1 MNKNESKYFNT
12 ALLMDEALIHLLT
25 KKDIEYITVK
35 EICEKAGVNRST
47 FYLHY
52 ENIDDLLEETMEY
65 INKNFLNYF
74 NEDTDKFIGKM
85 KDLPLKSLNLV
96 NEKYLTLYLNF
107 IKENK
112 KIFKASFSNPK
123 GMQCFYRYNSLE
135 KYIFEP
141 IMDRFNI
148 PDNEKK
154 YLISFF
160 IQGIIAIIRTWV
172 NGDCQDSVENI
183 KRIIIKCV
191 EGKEYK
197 DIN

>member
-96 NEKYLTLYLNF
+96 NEKYLTPYLNF

-123 GMQCFYRYNSLE
+123 VMQCFYRYNSLE

>member
-1 MNKNESKYFNT
+1 
-12 ALLMDEALIHLLT
+12 
-25 KKDIEYITVK
+25 
-35 EICEKAGVNRST
+35 
-47 FYLHY
+47 
-52 ENIDDLLEETMEY
+52 
-65 INKNFLNYF
+65 
-74 NEDTDKFIGKM
+74 
-85 KDLPLKSLNLV
+85 
-96 NEKYLTLYLNF
+96 
-107 IKENK
+107 
-112 KIFKASFSNPK
+112 
-123 GMQCFYRYNSLE
+123 MQCFYRYNSLE

>member
-1 MNKNESKYFNT
+1 
-12 ALLMDEALIHLLT
+12 
-25 KKDIEYITVK
+25 
-35 EICEKAGVNRST
+35 
-47 FYLHY
+47 
-52 ENIDDLLEETMEY
+52 MEY

-74 NEDTDKFIGKM
+74 NEDTDKFISKM
-85 KDLPLKSLNLV
+85 KDLPLESLNLV
-96 NEKYLTLYLNF
+96 NENYLTPYLNF

-135 KYIFEP
+135 KNIFEP

-172 NGDCQDSVENI
+172 NGDCQDSVESI

-191 EGKEYK
+191 EGKGYK
-197 DIN
+197 GIN